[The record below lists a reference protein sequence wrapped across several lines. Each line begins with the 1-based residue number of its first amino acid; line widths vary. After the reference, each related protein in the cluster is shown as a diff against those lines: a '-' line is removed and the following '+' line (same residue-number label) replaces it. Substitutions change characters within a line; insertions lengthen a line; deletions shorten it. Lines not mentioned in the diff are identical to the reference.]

1 MFIHNGT
8 IYIYILP
15 LLKIQLL
22 ALDNVQCAFQMCSLL
37 VPDSDLQKNN
47 IKNVEERSNAH
58 CCGGIDCQFMH
69 KMGFL
74 VLDPIRLE
82 IQTYSILVKWPL
94 FCLATLPT
102 TYPSICNLSFVHFNG
117 YFLVYRD
124 ACCLKY

>member
-1 MFIHNGT
+1 MC
-8 IYIYILP
+8 
-15 LLKIQLL
+15 
-22 ALDNVQCAFQMCSLL
+22 NVHFRCAAYLFQTLICKKK
-37 VPDSDLQKNN
+37 P

-94 FCLATLPT
+94 FCLASLLPT
-102 TYPSICNLSFVHFNG
+102 NPSICNLSFVHFNG
-117 YFLVYRD
+117 CFLVYRV